1 MKKIVHTCQQG
12 TYACDY
18 VQGEA
23 VKVKRAYEPPVV
35 EVLPACVER
44 GFQMSCCSTIVVG
57 AEGTTDG
64 GYLNF
69 GSHDPADGGMLEG
82 LGENG
87 YLLF

>member
-23 VKVKRAYEPPVV
+23 VKVKRAYVPPVV

-44 GFQMSCCSTIVVG
+44 GFQMSSYSTFIVG
-57 AEGTTDG
+57 SEGMSDG
-64 GYLNF
+64 SYINF
-69 GSHDPADGGMLEG
+69 GSHAPADGGMMEG
-82 LGENG
+82 IGDNG
-87 YLLF
+87 AIFF